1 MHYCYSVSFVLS
13 LFLKSQKEIPIKVPM
28 AKTLVFLG
36 TYLYDP
42 IFFLLVPICVGRLPN
57 LVT

>member
-13 LFLKSQKEIPIKVPM
+13 LFLTSKNEIPIKVPI
-28 AKTLVFLG
+28 AKTLVFIG

-42 IFFLLVPICVGRLPN
+42 FFFLLLPICVG
-57 LVT
+57 T